1 MGRGQQVPGGNAH
14 GMRGQIETKQT
25 PVMQAFR
32 RQMQV
37 DLCEF
42 QANMAISTLPL
53 AKKKKKP
60 NSLTNQ
66 TLGGFLADP
75 VSSNRKSCQRGLRDL
90 CGIA

>member
-1 MGRGQQVPGGNAH
+1 
-14 GMRGQIETKQT
+14 MRGQIETKQT

-53 AKKKKKP
+53 AKKKSQTL
-60 NSLTNQ
+60 SLTKPWEAFLL
-66 TLGGFLADP
+66 TLSPPIEKAASGD
-75 VSSNRKSCQRGLRDL
+75 
-90 CGIA
+90 